1 MSSDVLTPENMITIY
16 GIWYIRYADSEA
28 ALVNFC
34 CNTSLT
40 TGMIRFCLT
49 GGGNLLRLKPFH

>member
-1 MSSDVLTPENMITIY
+1 VITIY

-40 TGMIRFCLT
+40 TEIVRFLPEEEETFCV
-49 GGGNLLRLKPFH
+49 